1 MGPSRGGKGREGRQT
16 TGPQWGAEKHLGRCP
31 GLRMRGNKALP
42 EKPGRDWGE
51 VQGGREDSKDGV
63 AHRGD
68 LMAGILKERCAEKQ
82 LRPGGEFGTAVSGSP
97 AHGKA
102 TKAGL

>member
-1 MGPSRGGKGREGRQT
+1 MCRNPWAPLVLIVSPGAYTSGVSLFSSMVLYRLDREPG
-16 TGPQWGAEKHLGRCP
+16 WG
-31 GLRMRGNKALP
+31 
-42 EKPGRDWGE
+42 WGE

-63 AHRGD
+63 AHGGD